1 MATQVKVV
9 WMVACLATF
18 DHGFPQEVV
27 RGGVRD
33 EYMYKDDVAR
43 RDVAEPILFSGR
55 TGCGTHPRGGPSM
68 EKEAVLK
75 LFAGRKRLNE
85 TNRMPRPARYF
96 RGAFQYAP
104 LQLLTRKP
112 FRRA

>member
-18 DHGFPQEVV
+18 EQGFPQEVV

-55 TGCGTHPRGGPSM
+55 TGCGTHLQGGSSM

-75 LFAGRKRLNE
+75 LFD
-85 TNRMPRPARYF
+85 
-96 RGAFQYAP
+96 
-104 LQLLTRKP
+104 
-112 FRRA
+112 

>member
-33 EYMYKDDVAR
+33 EYMYKDDVAQ

-55 TGCGTHPRGGPSM
+55 TGCGTHPQDGERGCL
-68 EKEAVLK
+68 EVV
-75 LFAGRKRLNE
+75 
-85 TNRMPRPARYF
+85 
-96 RGAFQYAP
+96 
-104 LQLLTRKP
+104 
-112 FRRA
+112 